1 MKTRRTRSLQWV
13 LVRRMILLQA
23 ATLLVFIVLCAAALW
38 IANPRLLADNEAAVA
53 TLKDAVDRDGNG
65 KLIVH
70 ETSELRSFREGFP
83 NVWYIIRDNSG
94 QSIRFGSIPDVY
106 TRNFGD
112 LLGQADH
119 ATIGFSED
127 DLRPEAYL
135 ERVSTKAG
143 TVQIIA
149 ATRSSREEA
158 EGLEVT
164 ISASIDVAKN
174 PDGSRN
180 WEKALPALAVIIVIL
195 LLPIVLVM
203 GATTLVTTPAVVR
216 RSFAGLVDTVQQ
228 AARID
233 IGTRAMQLPVKNV
246 PQEIAPLVHAF
257 NQTLARLA
265 QGYDRHNRFLTDAAH
280 ELRTPIAILRT
291 RAELLKQEPQSAR
304 LLHDIERLSH
314 LAQQLL
320 DHQLLDRPADQRQ
333 IIDLC
338 DLVSRVAADFAPLAI
353 EAGYDLA
360 FEPPANKVHVEINV
374 LQIERALANLV
385 RNAIDHGAGSG
396 TITIAI
402 DETGGVE
409 IRDEGP
415 GIPADEHENVFE
427 PFYRLQPQ
435 SRGAGLGLNLA
446 RQIALLHDGSIRI
459 LAGSW
464 QGARIRMELPVRSV
478 AACGRNDGRPM
489 AAADPAGLSVF

>member
-1 MKTRRTRSLQWV
+1 MKKARTRSLQWI

-23 ATLLVFIVLCAAALW
+23 ATLLIFIVLCAAALW
-38 IANPRLLADNEAAVA
+38 IANPRLLIDNEAAVA
-53 TLKDAVDRDGNG
+53 AIKEAVGRDGNG

-70 ETSELRSFREGFP
+70 ETEQLASFREGFP
-83 NVWYIIRDNSG
+83 NVWYIVRDGSG
-94 QSIRFGSIPDVY
+94 QSVRFGTVPDVY
-106 TRNFGD
+106 ARNFGD
-112 LLGQADH
+112 LLGEADH

-135 ERVSTKAG
+135 EKAGTKAG

-149 ATRSSREEA
+149 GTRSSRETD
-158 EGLEVT
+158 GLELS
-164 ISASIDVAKN
+164 ISATVDVARN

-180 WEKALPALAVIIVIL
+180 WEKALPALTIIILIL

-216 RSFAGLVDTVQQ
+216 RSFAGLVETVRQ

-257 NQTLARLA
+257 NEALARLA

-291 RAELLKQEPQSAR
+291 RAELLKQEPQSVR

-320 DHQLLDRPADQRQ
+320 DHQLLDRPTDQRQ
-333 IIDLC
+333 TVDLC

-360 FEPPANKVHVEINV
+360 FEPPSNKARVEVNV

-385 RNAIDHGAGSG
+385 RNAIEHGGGSG

-402 DETGGVE
+402 DGTGGIEV
-409 IRDEGP
+409 RDEGP
-415 GIPADEHENVFE
+415 GIPAAERENVFE

-446 RQIALLHDGSIRI
+446 RQIALLHDGTIRI
-459 LAGSW
+459 LTGSW
-464 QGARIRMELPVRSV
+464 RGARIRMELPVRS
-478 AACGRNDGRPM
+478 
-489 AAADPAGLSVF
+489 

>member
-1 MKTRRTRSLQWV
+1 MKKVRARSLQWV
-13 LVRRMILLQA
+13 LVRRLILLQA
-23 ATLLVFIVLCAAALW
+23 ATLLIFIVLSAAALW
-38 IANPRLLADNEAAVA
+38 IANPRLLIDNEAAVA
-53 TLKDAVDRDGNG
+53 AIRGAVDRDGNG
-65 KLIVH
+65 RLIVH
-70 ETSELRSFREGFP
+70 ETGELAAFRQGFP
-83 NVWYIIRDNSG
+83 NVWYIVRDGSG
-94 QSIRFGSIPDVY
+94 QSVRFGDIPDVY
-106 TRNFGD
+106 ARNFGD
-112 LLGQADH
+112 LLGEADH

-135 ERVSTKAG
+135 EKVSTKAG
-143 TVQIIA
+143 TVQILA
-149 ATRSSREEA
+149 ATRSSRNETD
-158 EGLEVT
+158 GLEVN
-164 ISASIDVAKN
+164 ISATVDVARN

-180 WEKALPALAVIIVIL
+180 WEKALPALAVIIIIL

-203 GATTLVTTPAVVR
+203 GTTTLVTTPAVVR
-216 RSFAGLVDTVQQ
+216 RSFAGLVETARQ

-246 PQEIAPLVHAF
+246 PLEIAPLVHAF
-257 NQTLARLA
+257 NQALARLA

-320 DHQLLDRPADQRQ
+320 DHQLLDRPADQRR
-333 IIDLC
+333 IIDLA
-338 DLVSRVAADFAPLAI
+338 DLGSRVAADFAPLAI

-360 FEPPANKVHVEINV
+360 FEPAPNTARVEVNV

-385 RNAIDHGAGSG
+385 RNAIDHGGGSG
-396 TITIAI
+396 TITIAV
-402 DETGGVE
+402 DAAGGVAV
-409 IRDEGP
+409 RDEGP
-415 GIPADEHENVFE
+415 GIPVEEHENVFE

-446 RQIALLHDGSIRI
+446 RQIALLHDGTIRI

-464 QGARIRMELPVRSV
+464 RGARIRMELPVRS
-478 AACGRNDGRPM
+478 
-489 AAADPAGLSVF
+489 

>member
-1 MKTRRTRSLQWV
+1 
-13 LVRRMILLQA
+13 MILLQA
-23 ATLLVFIVLCAAALW
+23 ATLLIFIVLCAAALW
-38 IANPRLLADNEAAVA
+38 IANPRLLIDNEAAVA
-53 TLKDAVDRDGNG
+53 AIKEAVGRDSGG

-70 ETSELRSFREGFP
+70 ETEGLASFREGFP
-83 NVWYIIRDNSG
+83 NVWYIVRDGGG
-94 QSIRFGSIPDVY
+94 QSVRFGNVPDVY
-106 TRNFGD
+106 ARNFGD
-112 LLGQADH
+112 LLGEADH

-135 ERVSTKAG
+135 EKAATRAG

-149 ATRSSREEA
+149 GTRSSRETD
-158 EGLEVT
+158 GLELS
-164 ISASIDVAKN
+164 ISATVDVARN

-180 WEKALPALAVIIVIL
+180 WEKALPALAVIILIL

-216 RSFAGLVDTVQQ
+216 RSFAGLVETVRQ

-257 NQTLARLA
+257 NEALARLA

-320 DHQLLDRPADQRQ
+320 DHQMLDRPTDQRQ
-333 IIDLC
+333 LVDLR

-360 FEPPANKVHVEINV
+360 FEPPPGKAQVEVNV

-385 RNAIDHGAGSG
+385 RNAIEHGGGSG

-402 DETGGVE
+402 DGTGGIEV
-409 IRDEGP
+409 RDEGP
-415 GIPADEHENVFE
+415 GIPAEERENVFE

-446 RQIALLHDGSIRI
+446 RQIALLHDGTIRI
-459 LAGSW
+459 LTGSW
-464 QGARIRMELPVRSV
+464 RGARIRMELPVRS
-478 AACGRNDGRPM
+478 
-489 AAADPAGLSVF
+489 